1 VGLLSACVEELP
13 GPVTGSLPRAF
24 GEPSGLQLRLAL
36 VPIEARALLIG
47 SRLLRCPL
55 PDLLVRG
62 AESGEPR
69 LQRWARPSCALRS
82 MLTVR
87 VHLPTVPL
95 VQAQLAAARFGIR
108 CETFLVARAF
118 ELLRAWARAEPA
130 RWAFVWL
137 PRAAQAEWHPVGL
150 AI

>member
-1 VGLLSACVEELP
+1 MGMLSACVEELP

-24 GEPSGLQLRLAL
+24 GEPSGLQLQLAL
-36 VPIEARALLIG
+36 VPVEARALRIG
-47 SRLLRCPL
+47 ARLLRCPL
-55 PDLLVRG
+55 PDLLVRA

-69 LQRWARPSCALRS
+69 LQRWARPGCAPRS
-82 MLTVR
+82 MLTMR
-87 VHLPTVPL
+87 VYLPTIPL

-118 ELLRAWARAEPA
+118 ELLRAWAREEPS

-137 PRAAQAEWHPVGL
+137 PRAAEAEWHPV
-150 AI
+150 

>member
-1 VGLLSACVEELP
+1 MLSACVEELP
-13 GPVTGSLPRAF
+13 GPVTGSLSRVF

-36 VPIEARALLIG
+36 VPVEARALLIG
-47 SRLLRCPL
+47 SRLLRCAM

-62 AESGEPR
+62 AELDEPR
-69 LQRWARPSCALRS
+69 LQRWARPRCAPRS
-82 MLTVR
+82 MLAMR
-87 VHLPTVPL
+87 VHLPTIPL
-95 VQAQLAAARFGIR
+95 VQAQVAAARFGIR

>member
-1 VGLLSACVEELP
+1 MLSACVEELS

-36 VPIEARALLIG
+36 VPVEARALLIG
-47 SRLLRCPL
+47 SRLVHCPL
-55 PDLLVRG
+55 PDLLVRA

-69 LQRWARPSCALRS
+69 LQRWARPGCTPRS
-82 MLTVR
+82 MLTMR
-87 VHLPTVPL
+87 VHLPTIPL
-95 VQAQLAAARFGIR
+95 VQAQLAAARFGVR

-118 ELLRAWARAEPA
+118 ELLRAWARTEPA

-137 PRAAQAEWHPVGL
+137 PRAAQAEWHPVGV

>member
-1 VGLLSACVEELP
+1 LLSACVDELP
-13 GPVTGSLPRAF
+13 GRVTGSFPRAF
-24 GEPSGLQLRLAL
+24 GEPSGLQLDLAV
-36 VPIEARALLIG
+36 VPVEARALLIG

-55 PDLLVRG
+55 PELLVRA
-62 AESGEPR
+62 AESDEPR
-69 LQRWARPSCALRS
+69 LQRWARPGCTPRS
-82 MLTVR
+82 MLTMR
-87 VHLPTVPL
+87 VHLPAVPL
-95 VQAQLAAARFGIR
+95 VQAQLAAARFGVR